1 MTDPNSNRVAI
12 TGLGTI
18 NALGLDVASAWRRM
32 LAADSA
38 IAQVTSVDASMLHAK
53 VAAEVKGFDEREHF
67 EERDLEWLD
76 RFAQFALFAAQQAI
90 DDSGIDFG
98 KDGLAEETATIVAS
112 GIGGYTTMDK
122 AYVRLYKDGIPRARP
137 STIPRL
143 MISAAASQV
152 SMKHGLTGPTFCVS
166 SACSS
171 ANHAIGEA
179 FWMIRSGRARA
190 AVTGGAE
197 ATITLGSQRSW
208 ESLRVMA
215 TDTCRP
221 FSKDRRGMVI
231 GEGSGI
237 LVLERMDDAMARGA
251 KIYAELVGYGA
262 SADAGDIV
270 MPSEHG
276 ASRAMRQALATA
288 SLNPEDV
295 QYVNAHGTG
304 TLLNDVTETKAL
316 KIVFGDAAQKLQ
328 ISSTKSMHGHTLGA
342 AGALEAVATAMAV
355 SDGVVPPTANY
366 LGPDPDCDLDYVPNE
381 ARDGKIGAAISNG
394 FAFGGL
400 NAVLAFRSV

>member
-1 MTDPNSNRVAI
+1 MSEPTSHRVAV

-18 NALGLDVASAWRRM
+18 NSLGNTVDAAWAEIIAGR
-32 LAADSA
+32 SA
-38 IAQVTSVDASMLHAK
+38 IAQVTSVDSSMLHAK
-53 VAAEVKGFDEREHF
+53 VAAEVKGYDESAHFDERE
-67 EERDLEWLD
+67 LEWLD
-76 RFAQFALFAAQQAI
+76 RFSQFALVAAQQAV
-90 DDSGIDFG
+90 DDSGLDFQ
-98 KDGLAEETATIVAS
+98 KDGLGEETATIVAS
-112 GIGGYTTMDK
+112 GIGGYTTMDR
-122 AYVRLYKDGIPRARP
+122 AYVRLYKEGIPRARP

-179 FWMIRSGRARA
+179 YWMVRSGRVRA

-237 LVLERMDDAMARGA
+237 LVLERMDEAKARGA
-251 KIYAELVGYGA
+251 KIYAEIVGYGA

-270 MPSEHG
+270 MPSEVG
-276 ASRAMRQALATA
+276 ASRAIRQALTTA
-288 SLNPEDV
+288 GLNPEDV
-295 QYVNAHGTG
+295 DYVNAHGTG
-304 TLLNDVTETKAL
+304 TVLNDVTETKAI
-316 KIVFGDAAQKLQ
+316 KIVFGDAAKRLQ
-328 ISSTKSMHGHTLGA
+328 VSSTKSMHGHTLGA
-342 AGALEAVATAMAV
+342 AGALEAVTTVKAMAE
-355 SDGVVPPTANY
+355 GVIPPTANY
-366 LGPDPDCDLDYVPNE
+366 LGPDPECDLDYVPNE
-381 ARDGKIGAAISNG
+381 ARDGKIRAAVSNS

-400 NAVLAFRSV
+400 NAVLAFRAA

>member
-1 MTDPNSNRVAI
+1 MSEPTSHRVAV

-18 NALGLDVASAWRRM
+18 NSLGNSVDAAWAEIIAGR
-32 LAADSA
+32 SA

-53 VAAEVKGFDEREHF
+53 VAAEVKGYDESAHFDERE
-67 EERDLEWLD
+67 LEWLD
-76 RFAQFALFAAQQAI
+76 RFSQFALVAAQQAV
-90 DDSGIDFG
+90 DDAGLDFQ
-98 KDGLAEETATIVAS
+98 KDGLGEETATIVAS

-179 FWMIRSGRARA
+179 YWMVRSGRVRA

-237 LVLERMDDAMARGA
+237 LVLERMDEAQARGA
-251 KIYAELVGYGA
+251 KIYAEIVGYGA

-270 MPSEHG
+270 MPSEVG
-276 ASRAMRQALATA
+276 ASRAIRQALTTA
-288 SLNPEDV
+288 GLNPEDV
-295 QYVNAHGTG
+295 DYVNAHGTG
-304 TLLNDVTETKAL
+304 TVLNDVTETKAI
-316 KIVFGDAAQKLQ
+316 KIVFGDAAKRLQ
-328 ISSTKSMHGHTLGA
+328 VSSTKSMHGHTLGA
-342 AGALEAVATAMAV
+342 AGALEAVTTVRAMAE
-355 SDGVVPPTANY
+355 GVIPPTANY
-366 LGPDPDCDLDYVPNE
+366 LGPDPECDLDYVPNE
-381 ARDGKIGAAISNG
+381 ARDGKIRAAVSNS

-400 NAVLAFRSV
+400 NAVLAFRAA